1 MSVADL
7 GRETRAPKSSSAS
20 MSAETSLEPCA
31 AGRVGPITACPA
43 VGAPHKPPR
52 VMRRSEQAL
61 YRWAGDSWA
70 GRTRARHGA
79 PRMPGDGERTHLAG
93 SFLVSRSIV
102 ICGVHALG
110 QSARGRLCGA
120 SPPPP
125 AAACPDEQQ
134 LAAHER
140 RQEFDSLMAE
150 NKKLKQ
156 AARCSAHGA
165 AGLPR
170 FHKVRCPARHRSTM
184 TCFCAALCPEIF
196 ASSSGKQAGRSFL
209 NFSAALSAQFP
220 AKGQQKRRKHT

>member
-1 MSVADL
+1 MLQPHAAVA
-7 GRETRAPKSSSAS
+7 SI
-20 MSAETSLEPCA
+20 
-31 AGRVGPITACPA
+31 V
-43 VGAPHKPPR
+43 
-52 VMRRSEQAL
+52 RRTLQVQA
-61 YRWAGDSWA
+61 DIDVEK
-70 GRTRARHGA
+70 ARHRELAREILACRTVDACRAGA
-79 PRMPGDGERTHLAG
+79 TE
-93 SFLVSRSIV
+93 
-102 ICGVHALG
+102 ALR
-110 QSARGRLCGA
+110 QRCSE
-120 SPPPP
+120 
-125 AAACPDEQQ
+125 ACATEQK
-134 LAAHER
+134 R

>member
-1 MSVADL
+1 VNSLRVRWPNKPIKVAPRL
-7 GRETRAPKSSSAS
+7 QSPFFRS

-31 AGRVGPITACPA
+31 AGRVGRITACPA

-61 YRWAGDSWA
+61 YRSAGDSWA

-93 SFLVSRSIV
+93 SVVPRSIV

-125 AAACPDEQQ
+125 AAHTHPTSSYVTG
-134 LAAHER
+134 AH
-140 RQEFDSLMAE
+140 L
-150 NKKLKQ
+150 
-156 AARCSAHGA
+156 
-165 AGLPR
+165 GL
-170 FHKVRCPARHRSTM
+170 
-184 TCFCAALCPEIF
+184 L
-196 ASSSGKQAGRSFL
+196 L
-209 NFSAALSAQFP
+209 
-220 AKGQQKRRKHT
+220 

>member
-1 MSVADL
+1 M
-7 GRETRAPKSSSAS
+7 GR
-20 MSAETSLEPCA
+20 
-31 AGRVGPITACPA
+31 ITACPA

-61 YRWAGDSWA
+61 YRSACVSWA

-93 SFLVSRSIV
+93 SLVPTWIV

-134 LAAHER
+134 LAAHEGTAGGSARLR
-140 RQEFDSLMAE
+140 R
-150 NKKLKQ
+150 
-156 AARCSAHGA
+156 AAVGIRTLQWLQFQGMMCDRRPAWPCAAATLRRLAA
-165 AGLPR
+165 AGD
-170 FHKVRCPARHRSTM
+170 FAMGGARGTAPSVLGIHSPLR
-184 TCFCAALCPEIF
+184 AIV
-196 ASSSGKQAGRSFL
+196 
-209 NFSAALSAQFP
+209 AQ
-220 AKGQQKRRKHT
+220 K